1 MRAGRGGGDGV
12 GADRRSAASVQVEVK
27 RPHLRVVR
35 EDASRDAI
43 VEAIRVVED
52 ELGAEAAWPVTSIL
66 VRALMVAM
74 GGKERV

>member
-1 MRAGRGGGDGV
+1 MV
-12 GADRRSAASVQVEVK
+12 TK
-27 RPHLRVVR
+27 RLHLRVVR
-35 EDASRDAI
+35 EDATRDAI

-74 GGKERV
+74 GGKEQG